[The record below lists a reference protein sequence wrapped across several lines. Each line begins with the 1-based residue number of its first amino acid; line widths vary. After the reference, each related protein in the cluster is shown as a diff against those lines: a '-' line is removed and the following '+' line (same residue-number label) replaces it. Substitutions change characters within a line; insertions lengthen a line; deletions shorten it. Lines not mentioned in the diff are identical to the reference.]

1 MSNRPT
7 IRTLCVLTAVLGGL
21 SLSSVGWGKEDPS
34 AGSQSNKWGDDPK
47 QIAQRLE
54 SVGTLIEQ
62 SSGARRIAAT
72 GNAEAIAM
80 QSQARSLLQEA
91 NSSYKRGDMATAK
104 QQLSQASQLIFQ
116 AMRKADGGASEAEK
130 QADDF
135 QRRLESV
142 RVLLAAHQR
151 ISQEKGQGQETNA
164 KIQANLEQ
172 AMRLNQAG
180 GAAGEARA
188 KLDEAYVV
196 AKLGI
201 EKLRRG
207 DTLVRSLHF
216 DSKEEE
222 YHYEVDRN
230 NTHQMLVTM
239 LLSSKP
245 EGAQAM
251 AAKFVEQAK
260 SIRQQAEALAA
271 KQSFA
276 EAIASMEESTKELVK
291 AIRSAGIFIPG

>member
-1 MSNRPT
+1 MNHRLP
-7 IRTLCVLTAVLGGL
+7 IRTLCLLTALLG
-21 SLSSVGWGKEDPS
+21 SLSAPPLVWGAEEP
-34 AGSQSNKWGDDPK
+34 AANKWSEDPK
-47 QIAQRLE
+47 QVAQRLE
-54 SVGTLIEQ
+54 ALNTLIEK
-62 SSGARRIAAT
+62 SSGSRRIAAA
-72 GNAEAIAM
+72 GNPEAVGL
-80 QSQARSLLQEA
+80 QDQARSLLQEA
-91 NSSYKRGDMATAK
+91 QSAYKRGDAETAK
-104 QQLSQASQLIFQ
+104 QRLSQASQMMFQ
-116 AMRKADGGASEAEK
+116 AIRKADGGASEAEK

-142 RVLLAAHQR
+142 QVLLSAHQR
-151 ISQEKGQGQETNA
+151 ISQEKGQGQETNT
-164 KIQANLEQ
+164 KIQSTLEQ
-172 AMRLNQAG
+172 AMQLNKSG
-180 GAAGEARA
+180 GSPKEARA
-188 KLDEAYVV
+188 KLDEAYIL

-216 DSKEEE
+216 ESKEEE

-239 LLSSKP
+239 LLSSKSD
-245 EGAQAM
+245 GAKAM
-251 AAKFVEQAK
+251 ADKFVEQAK

-276 EAIASMEESTKELVK
+276 EAIAAMEESTKELVK